1 LTVDEAEKIIHKA
14 LKEIDESLSL
24 FFKKDVENAK
34 LKVWNASSEV
44 EYLLFML
51 KIFMENKILNNKNVE
66 NQKEKN
72 LTMVEYI
79 VKAQELLQKALEGC
93 REKNLEKVYRKV
105 FEARSYL
112 TALQEKIERGK
123 I

>member
-1 LTVDEAEKIIHKA
+1 MTVDEAEKIIHKA

-51 KIFMENKILNNKNVE
+51 KIFMENKILNNNIE

>member
-51 KIFMENKILNNKNVE
+51 KIFMENKILNNNIE

>member
-14 LKEIDESLSL
+14 LKEIDESLSS

-51 KIFMENKILNNKNVE
+51 KIFMENKILNNNIE

>member
-1 LTVDEAEKIIHKA
+1 MTVDEAEKIIHKA

-24 FFKKDVENAK
+24 FFKKDFENAK

-51 KIFMENKILNNKNVE
+51 KIFMENKILNNNIE